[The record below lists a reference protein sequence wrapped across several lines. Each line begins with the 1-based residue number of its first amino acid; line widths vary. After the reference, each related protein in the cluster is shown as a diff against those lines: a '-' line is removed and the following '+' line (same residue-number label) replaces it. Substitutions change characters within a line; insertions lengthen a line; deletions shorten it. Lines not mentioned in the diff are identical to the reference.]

1 MVSQMSHAKGTDLF
15 LGMCALLR
23 EKHLDFSA
31 RMVGKWPADEQR
43 IQADRFLRERGL
55 AGHVEIRSQ
64 ASDMSAI
71 YGEMDVLVLP
81 TRRDAFPRVVM
92 EAMCHGIPVV
102 ATRID
107 GVPEMVA
114 DGETGFLVEPD
125 DAAGF
130 AEATASLLRDDGLRR
145 RMGAAGRERARQVF
159 SPAAYEAAMLALY
172 RKIGAGP

>member
-1 MVSQMSHAKGTDLF
+1 MSPAKGTDLF
-15 LGMCALLR
+15 MQACARLHEQGL
-23 EKHLDFSA
+23 EFSA
-31 RMVGKWPADEQR
+31 WMVGKWPAEEQR
-43 IQADRFLRERGL
+43 NRAVEFLREHGL
-55 AGHVEIRSQ
+55 SGHVELRDQ

-130 AEATASLLRDDGLRR
+130 AEATANLLRDDGLRH
-145 RMGAAGRERARQVF
+145 RMGAAGRERAQQVF
-159 SPAAYEAAMLALY
+159 SPAAYESAMLALY
-172 RKIGAGP
+172 REIGGCP